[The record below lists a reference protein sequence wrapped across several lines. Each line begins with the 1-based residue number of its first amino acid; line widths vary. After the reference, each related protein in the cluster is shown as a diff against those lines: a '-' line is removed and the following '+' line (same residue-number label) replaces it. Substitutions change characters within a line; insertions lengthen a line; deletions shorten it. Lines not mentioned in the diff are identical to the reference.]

1 MWGGD
6 VRWGKGEWR
15 LQRKVNMVN
24 VIYILIWNRK
34 MKTFAM
40 VLSWG
45 GGRGEGEMTGSNL
58 INVKCKHIQ
67 KCQYND
73 THTSQL

>member
-1 MWGGD
+1 
-6 VRWGKGEWR
+6 
-15 LQRKVNMVN
+15 
-24 VIYILIWNRK
+24 
-34 MKTFAM
+34 MKQKNENFCNGFK
-40 VLSWG
+40 LR

-73 THTSQL
+73 THTNQL